1 MLHKMIFTF
10 ALAFLLGF
18 TQQSALLHATS
29 HLADLDA
36 DSQQQDQ
43 APTHSAACDQC
54 LSASHAAGA
63 IGSSFVFMLEKATHV
78 APASPAPGHLAYRF
92 IQPYSARAPPR
103 LV

>member
-10 ALAFLLGF
+10 ALTFLLGF
-18 TQQSALLHATS
+18 TQQTALLHATS
-29 HLADLDA
+29 HLTDLHP

-54 LSASHAAGA
+54 LSVSHAAAGV
-63 IGSSFVFMLEKATHV
+63 GSSFTFMLEKAAHV
-78 APASPAPGHLAYRF
+78 TPASTVSSHLAYRY

>member
-10 ALAFLLGF
+10 ALTFLLAF
-18 TQQSALLHATS
+18 AQQSALLHATS
-29 HLADLDA
+29 HLADLHP

-43 APTHSAACDQC
+43 APAHSAACDQC
-54 LSASHAAGA
+54 LSVSHAVGA
-63 IGSSFVFMLEKATHV
+63 IGSSFAFMLEKAKHI
-78 APASPAPGHLAYRF
+78 APASTASGHLAYRY